1 MPSSAETSI
10 TRSCSRSRAEAG
22 PLPFLA
28 QGAEPN
34 PALGVRG
41 LRIAR
46 AHPEILDGQLA
57 ALAAAAQ
64 GVPGCDLWVMAPMV
78 ATPAE
83 AAGFVSQ
90 ARAAEVALAADS
102 PAAGRG
108 AVRALT
114 VG

>member
-1 MPSSAETSI
+1 
-10 TRSCSRSRAEAG
+10 
-22 PLPFLA
+22 
-28 QGAEPN
+28 
-34 PALGVRG
+34 

-108 AVRALT
+108 AVRALPE
-114 VG
+114 VIEQVWRQLEQLHGPLSARQWPR